1 MEKIEFKMPAIDEI
15 FRMLENIEQKLDKIT
30 KPDPFIG
37 TWLDTKEAAKALGIS
52 IRTLQEK
59 RNRTEIPFSQSGNT
73 IRYRAEDIQK
83 YLMDHFIKS
92 SHE

>member
-1 MEKIEFKMPAIDEI
+1 MENFEIKIPAIGEL
-15 FRMLENIEQKLDKIT
+15 FNKLVTIEQKLDMII
-30 KPDPFIG
+30 KPNPLAD
-37 TWLDTKEAAKALGIS
+37 TWLDTKETAKALGIS

-59 RNRTEIPFSQSGNT
+59 RNRMEIPFSQSGNI

-92 SHE
+92 RS